1 MGNSVLPLGQMPAA
15 ASQVPSPSQGPCPRG
30 LFLCGQVA
38 PSCRERSPKAAPP
51 SHWLVKAL
59 RGATCSVRAGQAATR
74 ARQVHPQAQKAAEQE
89 PARLRQEQLQVATP
103 AVLVTVLDP
112 NAPLGL

>member
-1 MGNSVLPLGQMPAA
+1 MP
-15 ASQVPSPSQGPCPRG
+15 QGHTG
-30 LFLCGQVA
+30 ATGWIFLCGQVA

-51 SHWLVKAL
+51 SHRLVKAL
-59 RGATCSVRAGQAATR
+59 RGATCSVRAGQAAAR
-74 ARQVHPQAQKAAEQE
+74 AHQVHPQAQKAAEQE

-103 AVLVTVLDP
+103 AVLVTVLSPVLDL